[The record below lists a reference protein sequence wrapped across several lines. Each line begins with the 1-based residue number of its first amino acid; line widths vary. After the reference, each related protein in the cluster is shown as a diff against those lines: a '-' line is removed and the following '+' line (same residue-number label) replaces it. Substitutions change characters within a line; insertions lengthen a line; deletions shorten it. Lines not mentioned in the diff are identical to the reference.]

1 MTENKKRTVGEQHK
15 LTTQHNNHSCTGTNS
30 TIMLESLTIFSKGGL
45 ILYQFTAS
53 PSLFTGAD
61 DAAVFTRQKLNDSL
75 ISKILLDPS
84 QQQKSRHIVENVTI
98 AWQTLS
104 NANDNGNGNTDAN
117 EYVKDCLCVAL
128 YPDIMFEGPRQYLSN
143 WCQHLLTRVVAEYQL
158 FAAAQW
164 QQDPTLLRPDPKLFD
179 KTFSV
184 LLEQSKTQKPPSPAS
199 TSATT
204 TAPGGTA
211 NTKAT
216 TDKEATS
223 TNSTKK
229 STKEGKE
236 KRNWHDGN
244 AKVTDKAM
252 AALDNSKQD
261 SGTAADGEA
270 RALQEARAAYL
281 PDASDLA
288 GDGDKAGEDMVG
300 KSAVIAEDGT
310 TSWSSSVTGLMQ
322 QLTGNKQ
329 LTASDLEKPLLAMEE
344 LLTTK
349 NVAQDIAHKLC
360 QAVQAKLVGK
370 KLNSLYRVQTAV
382 QQALETTLTSL
393 LKTNVDLLRSV
404 VTKRGDKSMFS
415 RTPKRPY
422 VIAVVGINGVGKSTS
437 LAKLAYYFKENG
449 CSPLLVAGDTFR
461 SGAVE
466 QLKVHSQCLDVPLY
480 SQGYSKDPSAV
491 AKAAIEH
498 ATEQGNDLV
507 LIDTAGRMQNNV
519 PLMKA
524 LGKLVQENQPDFC
537 ILVCE
542 ALVGHDGLSQFQ
554 MFQQA
559 VGKRGI
565 DGLILTKFDTVS
577 DKVGA
582 ALTLTH
588 QTGAPIVFC
597 GTGQKYHHLKKL
609 SAPAIIQS
617 LFQ

>member
-1 MTENKKRTVGEQHK
+1 
-15 LTTQHNNHSCTGTNS
+15 
-30 TIMLESLTIFSKGGL
+30 MLESLTIFSKGGL
-45 ILYQFTAS
+45 ILYQFTAN
-53 PSLFTGAD
+53 PSLFGAD
-61 DAAVFTRQKLNDSL
+61 DTAVFTRQKLNDVL

-84 QQQKSRHIVENVTI
+84 QQQRSRQIVENVTI
-98 AWQTLS
+98 AWQALS
-104 NANDNGNGNTDAN
+104 TSNNDNAD
-117 EYVKDCLCVAL
+117 YLCVAL
-128 YPDIMFEGPRQYLSN
+128 YPDIMFEGPRQYLAN

-158 FAAAQW
+158 FSAAQW
-164 QQDPTLLRPDPKLFD
+164 QQDPALLRPDPKLFD

-199 TSATT
+199 TSATS
-204 TAPGGTA
+204 TAPGT
-211 NTKAT
+211 TSSSKAT
-216 TDKEATS
+216 TTTTATTTADREAF
-223 TNSTKK
+223 NSAGKK
-229 STKEGKE
+229 GKE

-252 AALDNSKQD
+252 AALDNSKQN

-281 PDASDLA
+281 PDATDLA
-288 GDGDKAGEDMVG
+288 VDDKAGEDMVG
-300 KSAVIAEDGT
+300 KSAVVADDGT

-329 LTASDLEKPLLAMEE
+329 LTASDLEKPLLQMEE

-382 QQALETTLTSL
+382 QQAFETTLTSL

-404 VTKRGDKSMFS
+404 VTKRGDKSLFS

-466 QLKVHSQCLDVPLY
+466 QLKVHSQCLDVPLF

>member
-1 MTENKKRTVGEQHK
+1 
-15 LTTQHNNHSCTGTNS
+15 
-30 TIMLESLTIFSKGGL
+30 MLESLTIFSKGGL

-53 PSLFTGAD
+53 PSLFGAD
-61 DAAVFTRQKLNDSL
+61 DVAVFTRQKLNDSL

-84 QQQKSRHIVENVTI
+84 QQQKNRHIVENVTI

-104 NANDNGNGNTDAN
+104 DTNQ
-117 EYVKDCLCVAL
+117 DCFVVAL
-128 YPDIMFEGPRQYLSN
+128 YPDIMFEGPRQYLAN
-143 WCQHLLTRVVAEYQL
+143 WCQHLLAKVVQEYQL
-158 FAAAQW
+158 FSAAQW
-164 QQDPTLLRPDPKLFD
+164 QQDPALLRPDPKLFD
-179 KTFSV
+179 KTFQV

-204 TAPGGTA
+204 APGTA
-211 NTKAT
+211 TSSSSSKAT
-216 TDKEATS
+216 TDNTS
-223 TNSTKK
+223 GTKK
-229 STKEGKE
+229 SKEGKE

-288 GDGDKAGEDMVG
+288 VDDKAGEDMVG

-329 LTASDLEKPLLAMEE
+329 LTASDLEKPLLQMEE

-382 QQALETTLTSL
+382 QQALELTLTSL

-466 QLKVHSQCLDVPLY
+466 QLKVHSQCLDVPLF

>member
-1 MTENKKRTVGEQHK
+1 
-15 LTTQHNNHSCTGTNS
+15 
-30 TIMLESLTIFSKGGL
+30 
-45 ILYQFTAS
+45 
-53 PSLFTGAD
+53 
-61 DAAVFTRQKLNDSL
+61 
-75 ISKILLDPS
+75 
-84 QQQKSRHIVENVTI
+84 
-98 AWQTLS
+98 
-104 NANDNGNGNTDAN
+104 
-117 EYVKDCLCVAL
+117 
-128 YPDIMFEGPRQYLSN
+128 
-143 WCQHLLTRVVAEYQL
+143 
-158 FAAAQW
+158 
-164 QQDPTLLRPDPKLFD
+164 
-179 KTFSV
+179 
-184 LLEQSKTQKPPSPAS
+184 
-199 TSATT
+199 
-204 TAPGGTA
+204 
-211 NTKAT
+211 
-216 TDKEATS
+216 
-223 TNSTKK
+223 
-229 STKEGKE
+229 
-236 KRNWHDGN
+236 
-244 AKVTDKAM
+244 M
-252 AALDNSKQD
+252 AALDKSQAE
-261 SGTAADGEA
+261 SGTAADAEA

-281 PDASDLA
+281 PDESDLA
-288 GDGDKAGEDMVG
+288 VDGKAADDMVE
-300 KSAVIAEDGT
+300 KSTAADGSN
-310 TSWSSSVTGLMQ
+310 SWSSSVTGLLQ

-329 LTASDLEKPLLAMEE
+329 LTASDLEKPLQQMEE
-344 LLTTK
+344 LLATK

-370 KLNSLYRVQTAV
+370 KLNSLFRVQTAV

-393 LKTNVDLLRSV
+393 LQTNVDILRAV
-404 VTKRGDKSMFS
+404 VTKRGDKSLFS

-466 QLKVHSQCLDVPLY
+466 QLRVHSQCLDVPLF

-491 AKAAIEH
+491 AKAAIEQ

-559 VGKRGI
+559 LGKRGI

-588 QTGAPIVFC
+588 QTGAPIIFC

-617 LFQ
+617 LLQ

>member
-1 MTENKKRTVGEQHK
+1 
-15 LTTQHNNHSCTGTNS
+15 
-30 TIMLESLTIFSKGGL
+30 MLESLTIFSKGGL
-45 ILYQFTAS
+45 ILYQFTAN
-53 PSLFTGAD
+53 PSLFGAD
-61 DAAVFTRQKLNDSL
+61 DTEVFTRQKLNDSL

-84 QQQKSRHIVENVTI
+84 QTQKTRHIVENVTI
-98 AWQTLS
+98 AWQTE
-104 NANDNGNGNTDAN
+104 TDAN
-117 EYVKDCLCVAL
+117 QECVYVAL
-128 YPDIMFEGPRQYLSN
+128 YPDIMFEGPRQYLAN
-143 WCQHLLTRVVAEYQL
+143 WCQHLLKRVVQEYQL
-158 FAAAQW
+158 FSAAQW
-164 QQDPTLLRPDPKLFD
+164 QQDPAILRPDPKLFD
-179 KTFSV
+179 KTFNL
-184 LLEQSKTQKPPSPAS
+184 LLEQSKTQKPPVS

-204 TAPGGTA
+204 TPGTA
-211 NTKAT
+211 KTTT
-216 TDKEATS
+216 TDS
-223 TNSTKK
+223 TESNKK
-229 STKEGKE
+229 STKNSKE

-288 GDGDKAGEDMVG
+288 VDDKAGEDMVG

-310 TSWSSSVTGLMQ
+310 TSWSSSVTGLLQ

-329 LTASDLEKPLLAMEE
+329 LTASDLEKPLLQMEE

-404 VTKRGDKSMFS
+404 VTKRGDKSLFS

-466 QLKVHSQCLDVPLY
+466 QLKVHSQCLDVPLF

>member
-1 MTENKKRTVGEQHK
+1 
-15 LTTQHNNHSCTGTNS
+15 
-30 TIMLESLTIFSKGGL
+30 
-45 ILYQFTAS
+45 
-53 PSLFTGAD
+53 
-61 DAAVFTRQKLNDSL
+61 
-75 ISKILLDPS
+75 
-84 QQQKSRHIVENVTI
+84 
-98 AWQTLS
+98 
-104 NANDNGNGNTDAN
+104 
-117 EYVKDCLCVAL
+117 
-128 YPDIMFEGPRQYLSN
+128 
-143 WCQHLLTRVVAEYQL
+143 
-158 FAAAQW
+158 
-164 QQDPTLLRPDPKLFD
+164 
-179 KTFSV
+179 
-184 LLEQSKTQKPPSPAS
+184 
-199 TSATT
+199 
-204 TAPGGTA
+204 
-211 NTKAT
+211 
-216 TDKEATS
+216 
-223 TNSTKK
+223 
-229 STKEGKE
+229 
-236 KRNWHDGN
+236 
-244 AKVTDKAM
+244 
-252 AALDNSKQD
+252 
-261 SGTAADGEA
+261 
-270 RALQEARAAYL
+270 LQEARAAYL
-281 PDASDLA
+281 PDESDLA
-288 GDGDKAGEDMVG
+288 ADGKTAEDMVG
-300 KSAVIAEDGT
+300 KSVVTAEDGT
-310 TSWSSSVTGLMQ
+310 TSWSSSVTGLLQ

-329 LTASDLEKPLLAMEE
+329 LTASDLEKPLQQMEE

-349 NVAQDIAHKLC
+349 NVAQDIAQQLC

-382 QQALETTLTSL
+382 QQALETTVTSL
-393 LKTNVDLLRSV
+393 LKTNVDLLRAV
-404 VTKRGDKSMFS
+404 VTKRGDKSLFS

-466 QLKVHSQCLDVPLY
+466 QLKVHSQCLDVPLF

-524 LGKLVQENQPDFC
+524 LGKLCQENQPDFC

-559 VGKRGI
+559 LGRRGI

-617 LFQ
+617 LLQ

>member
-1 MTENKKRTVGEQHK
+1 
-15 LTTQHNNHSCTGTNS
+15 
-30 TIMLESLTIFSKGGL
+30 MLESLTIFSKGGL

-53 PSLFTGAD
+53 PSLFGAD
-61 DAAVFTRQKLNDSL
+61 DAALFTRQKLNDSL

-84 QQQKSRHIVENVTI
+84 QSQQKSRHIVENVTI
-98 AWQTLS
+98 AWQALVDT
-104 NANDNGNGNTDAN
+104 NTN
-117 EYVKDCLCVAL
+117 QDCLVVAL
-128 YPDIMFEGPRQYLSN
+128 YPDIMFEGPRQYLAN
-143 WCQHLLTRVVAEYQL
+143 WCQHLLSKVVQEYQL
-158 FAAAQW
+158 FSAAQW

-179 KTFSV
+179 KTFQV

-199 TSATT
+199 TTSSSSAS
-204 TAPGGTA
+204 
-211 NTKAT
+211 KAT
-216 TDKEATS
+216 TDKENTS
-223 TNSTKK
+223 GTGSKK
-229 STKEGKE
+229 SNKEGKE

-270 RALQEARAAYL
+270 RALQEARSAYL

-288 GDGDKAGEDMVG
+288 AGDDSKAGEDMVG
-300 KSAVIAEDGT
+300 KSALIAEDGT

-329 LTASDLEKPLLAMEE
+329 LTASDLEKPLLQMEE

-404 VTKRGDKSMFS
+404 VTKRGDKTMFS

-466 QLKVHSQCLDVPLY
+466 QLKVHSQCLDVPLF